1 MGDVGKLIGAPTLKI
16 VFVVL
21 LLYLGLLENIL
32 LASFTGIRDSIH
44 CKMPFGYMIYTANSH
59 EFRLSSTQ
67 WLALNSRHHAW
78 CGGAHHNTDRHYQAL
93 ISWRHVGNVGSL

>member
-67 WLALNSRHHAW
+67 WLALNSRHHGVVEHTITPTAITRPSSV
-78 CGGAHHNTDRHYQAL
+78 GAMQAM
-93 ISWRHVGNVGSL
+93 

>member
-1 MGDVGKLIGAPTLKI
+1 MMGDVGKLIGAPTLKI

-32 LASFTGIRDSIH
+32 LASFTGIRDSTH

-67 WLALNSRHHAW
+67 WLALNSRHRGVVVHTIILATVARPSSV
-78 CGGAHHNTDRHYQAL
+78 GAMQAM
-93 ISWRHVGNVGSL
+93 